1 MKKTLSTSAIFKLE
15 FETTNFWNFYKLPK
29 HSKVA
34 NFMIEQQM
42 NLCRARDYKI
52 LAGNYK
58 SFAGNSKTTG
68 EFKIMLLVTSNKFQT
83 VVWLSYEYL
92 VRPMPRYIYFLL

>member
-1 MKKTLSTSAIFKLE
+1 MKKTLSTSAIF
-15 FETTNFWNFYKLPK
+15 TNFPNFYKF
-29 HSKVA
+29 HDRTTDE
-34 NFMIEQQM
+34 FECF
-42 NLCRARDYKI
+42 CRARDYKI

-83 VVWLSYEYL
+83 VV
-92 VRPMPRYIYFLL
+92 